1 MRNMS
6 PHDPAVGPG
15 AAIPDRRSRLR
26 AWTLEQLK
34 ATALAQIAEH
44 GVEGLSLNAIAKE
57 LGMSG
62 PALYRY
68 VASRDELIV
77 LLVVDAWQ
85 ELGDALMQAADEPA
99 ADAADRVRNIGR
111 AYRVWGLSQP
121 DRYKLAV
128 TTRLGSGQLGPEQVI
143 PVATRAMGVALTA
156 MAELPDANLPPAAL
170 SSPLGG
176 DLERWR
182 THRQGSPDVPAS
194 VLLRGVLTWSRLHGL
209 LTLEIDGYLASMGID
224 PEPLYASELDAI
236 TSGVQPGGHPT
247 PAKRRRQT
255 TKPG

>member
-1 MRNMS
+1 MRDMR
-6 PHDPAVGPG
+6 PPDPPVAPD

-26 AWTLEQLK
+26 AWTLEQIK
-34 ATALAQIAEH
+34 EAALRQIAEH

-85 ELGDALMQAADEPA
+85 ELGDALIKAAAEPT

-111 AYRVWGLSQP
+111 AYRAWGLSQP

-128 TTRLGSGQLGPEQVI
+128 TTRLGSGQLGPEHVI
-143 PVATRAMGVALTA
+143 PAATRAMNVALGA
-156 MAELPDANLPPAAL
+156 MAELPDTSLPPAAV
-170 SSPLGG
+170 SSSLIG
-176 DLERWR
+176 DLESWR
-182 THRQGSPDVPAS
+182 TERQGNLDIAAS
-194 VLLRGVLTWSRLHGL
+194 VLLRGVLVWSRLHGL

-236 TSGVQPGGHPT
+236 TSSVQPRGRPT
-247 PAKRRRQT
+247 PAKRRRRSS
-255 TKPG
+255 KPS

>member
-6 PHDPAVGPG
+6 PHDPPVAPDAMG
-15 AAIPDRRSRLR
+15 PDRRSRLR

-34 ATALAQIAEH
+34 EAALRQIAEH
-44 GVEGLSLNAIAKE
+44 GVEGLSLNAIAKD

-85 ELGDALMQAADEPA
+85 ELGDALMKAAAEPA
-99 ADAADRVRNIGR
+99 ADAARRVKNIGR
-111 AYRVWGLSQP
+111 AYRAWGLSQP

-128 TTRLGSGQLGPEQVI
+128 TTRLGSGQLGPEHVI
-143 PVATRAMGVALTA
+143 PAATRAMGVALTA
-156 MAELPDANLPPAAL
+156 MAELPETRLSPAAI
-170 SSPLGG
+170 SSSLGR

-182 THRQGSPDVPAS
+182 TERQGSPDIPAS
-194 VLLRGVLTWSRLHGL
+194 VLLRGVLCWSRLHGL

-236 TSGVQPGGHPT
+236 TGSVQPWGQPT
-247 PAKRRRQT
+247 PAKRRRQSS
-255 TKPG
+255 KPT